1 MSTLQEAN
9 LFRFAGYL
17 PVVRHRSAGTCSDV
31 YEQNRHRIY
40 ALALWMT
47 DNELT
52 AAEVMTNAFCRAFAK
67 SEVPTPEEIDC
78 AFVAE
83 ARQYMSPGVFT
94 LDCAPCEKSLC
105 VRRNTLRVDL
115 ERAVVKLPNTEK
127 IIFLMHDVENYDH
140 ARIARI
146 LGFTEDESRRG
157 LHQARLR
164 IRELLTK

>member
-67 SEVPTPEEIDC
+67 SEVPTPEEL
-78 AFVAE
+78 
-83 ARQYMSPGVFT
+83 T
-94 LDCAPCEKSLC
+94 APS
-105 VRRNTLRVDL
+105 
-115 ERAVVKLPNTEK
+115 
-127 IIFLMHDVENYDH
+127 
-140 ARIARI
+140 
-146 LGFTEDESRRG
+146 
-157 LHQARLR
+157 
-164 IRELLTK
+164 